1 MALYSKSILF
11 YLKTIEM
18 STWPCFSVSSNS
30 LFYSNHLPGFFK
42 QFIFGCYAK
51 KKKLLS
57 FKSANENVCM
67 QFILGGG
74 NVLFTKLCTEEVI
87 LWEIF

>member
-1 MALYSKSILF
+1 MALHSKSILF

-18 STWPCFSVSSNS
+18 STWPCFSVSNNS
-30 LFYSNHLPGFFK
+30 LFYSNHLSGFFK
-42 QFIFGCYAK
+42 QFIFGCYAE
-51 KKKLLS
+51 KLLS
-57 FKSANENVCM
+57 FKSANENFHM

-74 NVLFTKLCTEEVI
+74 NSLFTKLCTEEDI